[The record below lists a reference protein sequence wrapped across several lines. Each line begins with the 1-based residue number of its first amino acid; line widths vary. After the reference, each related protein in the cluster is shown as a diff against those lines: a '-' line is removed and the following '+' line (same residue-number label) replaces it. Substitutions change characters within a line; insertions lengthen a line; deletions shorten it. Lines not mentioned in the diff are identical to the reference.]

1 VERLSS
7 LVAWRQFAQAAR
19 DQGRRVGLVAT
30 MGALHDGHLSLVRRA
45 HHNGDVVVL
54 TSFVNP
60 RQFSDPRDL
69 AKYPHTPEADA
80 ALAAATGVDAFVTPT
95 LHEMWP
101 DYPAPTLTT
110 VSVTELGDHLEG
122 ETRPGHFDGVVS
134 VVAKLFTVTGPCR
147 AYFGQKDYQQLAV
160 VRRMVSD
167 LAFDVE
173 VVGCVTQRDV
183 DGLALSSR
191 NARLSAQGLTAAT
204 SLSRALRAARD
215 SREVASGR
223 RALMRDVMRFAGVDV
238 AYADVVD
245 EVTLQ
250 PLGDEDRGVGRAL
263 VAGVVEGVRLIDNEE
278 IDLSV
283 SGG

>member
-7 LVAWRQFAQAAR
+7 LLAWRQFAQATR
-19 DQGRRVGLVAT
+19 DQGRSVGLVPT

-45 HHNGDVVVL
+45 HDNGDVVVL

-60 RQFSDPRDL
+60 RQFSDPSDL
-69 AKYPHTPEADA
+69 VKYPHTPEADA
-80 ALAAATGVDAFVTPT
+80 ILAAAAGVDAYVTPT

-122 ETRPGHFDGVVS
+122 AMRPGHFDAVAS

-147 AYFGQKDYQQLAV
+147 AYFGQKDFQQLVV

-191 NARLSAQGLTAAT
+191 NARLSARGLKTAT

-215 SREVASGR
+215 SREVASAR
-223 RALMRDVMRFAGVDV
+223 RALMRDVMRSAGVDV

-245 EVTLQ
+245 VVTLS
-250 PLGDEDRGVGRAL
+250 PLGDDDRGVGRAL
-263 VAGVVEGVRLIDNEE
+263 VAGVVEGVRLIDNDE

-283 SGG
+283 GGG